1 MKTTQDEPKGLINK
15 MKEEFSFIRGNY
27 LLLLIGSLIT
37 DFSGEMAGTYFP
49 LYFKALGGTATTL
62 GLINSL
68 FSVTSAIVRFPGGYI
83 ADKYGRKTILWSMT
97 MLTGFAYLFYVFAP
111 SWEYIIVGV
120 ALRGFASIYMPA
132 FTALTMDSVPSEK
145 RGTGFSIIHM
155 ITSASTT
162 PSPLIAGFLYTTYGL
177 MTGTR
182 ISYTVVVISF
192 LIAALI
198 RSRITETIENAETI
212 NISEIIKSFTGATIF
227 TEGLKVW
234 QIVPRTVQA
243 LLGIQIIFNIFNAMF
258 NVVFI
263 YYLIDELMINPEN
276 LAVLFTVVS
285 LSIILLAI
293 PCGRLV
299 DKYGKRKSMLFAYVL
314 MAAAMPLLIW
324 GDYYRILVLA
334 PIIALIN
341 IIYSASVSSLYADL
355 VPIEHRGKIS
365 GSSSFILLLVGSIGQ
380 IAGGYLYDNVSHIL
394 PLHLFWAS
402 TIPVFLLTFLFIKN
416 PQINEIKGQD

>member
-1 MKTTQDEPKGLINK
+1 
-15 MKEEFSFIRGNY
+15 
-27 LLLLIGSLIT
+27 
-37 DFSGEMAGTYFP
+37 
-49 LYFKALGGTATTL
+49 
-62 GLINSL
+62 
-68 FSVTSAIVRFPGGYI
+68 
-83 ADKYGRKTILWSMT
+83 
-97 MLTGFAYLFYVFAP
+97 
-111 SWEYIIVGV
+111 
-120 ALRGFASIYMPA
+120 
-132 FTALTMDSVPSEK
+132 
-145 RGTGFSIIHM
+145 
-155 ITSASTT
+155 
-162 PSPLIAGFLYTTYGL
+162 
-177 MTGTR
+177 
-182 ISYTVVVISF
+182 
-192 LIAALI
+192 
-198 RSRITETIENAETI
+198 
-212 NISEIIKSFTGATIF
+212 
-227 TEGLKVW
+227 
-234 QIVPRTVQA
+234 
-243 LLGIQIIFNIFNAMF
+243 MF

-285 LSIILLAI
+285 LSVILLAI

-299 DKYGKRKSMLFAYVL
+299 DKYGKRKSMLFAYAL

-324 GDYYRILVLA
+324 GDYYRILILA